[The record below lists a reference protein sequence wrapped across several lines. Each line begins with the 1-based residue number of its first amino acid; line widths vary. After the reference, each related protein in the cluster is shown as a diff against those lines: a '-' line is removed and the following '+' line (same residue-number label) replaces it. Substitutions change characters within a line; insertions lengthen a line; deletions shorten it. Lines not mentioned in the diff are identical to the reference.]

1 MSADEIDTE
10 VWALFEECQELS
22 TSTGQLE
29 AEATEYKAKLW
40 DRENSDYPWVQN
52 PYRELRAQMGWAEP
66 RSAMGD
72 VEKAKSRRQKWQQ
85 TKASLTREKAEAAEK
100 VKMAEKTF
108 TRENSYFDE
117 NLALRRGL
125 AAAREP
131 LEGAQRDLKRL
142 EAQIKTLDSEAASWE
157 EAKQSLADAGNGI
170 QRRVR
175 GDSTAAVQRRSGS
188 RGSRLRGRRRKRKP
202 EGRQL

>member
-131 LEGAQRDLKRL
+131 LEGAHGLRSNKLGPQKAEHLSQEGPKKLTHQTARC
-142 EAQIKTLDSEAASWE
+142 AAVFC
-157 EAKQSLADAGNGI
+157 ADKWTWTVSRTTTYH
-170 QRRVR
+170 QRRTPV
-175 GDSTAAVQRRSGS
+175 SQR
-188 RGSRLRGRRRKRKP
+188 LA
-202 EGRQL
+202 L